1 MRRVLT
7 LLVIGFGLAIGGLVV
22 LAFAALALGAIHA
35 YRIPSSAMEPTLHCA
50 RPDTGCQ
57 AAHSDRVVG
66 LSWGARYRRGD
77 IVFFAT
83 PESAELRCGA
93 SGTFVKRVVGLPG
106 ETVQERVS
114 DGRGFIFIDG
124 QKLDEPY
131 VQRGRRDSGPEKT
144 WRVPQDGYFLLG
156 DNRASSCDSR
166 VFGSVRANRLKA
178 KLVVTYWPPHR
189 ISFR

>member
-1 MRRVLT
+1 MRRVLA
-7 LLVIGFGLAIGGLVV
+7 LLVIGFAVAFGALVV
-22 LAFAALALGAIHA
+22 LAFTAIALGAIHA

-50 RPDTGCQ
+50 RPATGCE
-57 AAHSDRVVG
+57 AAHEDRALG

-83 PESAELRCGA
+83 PAAAELRCGA

-106 ETVQERVS
+106 ETVQERVI
-114 DGRGFIFIDG
+114 DRAGFIFIDG
-124 QKLDEPY
+124 QKLEEPY
-131 VQRGRRDSGPEKT
+131 VQQSRRDSGPEKT
-144 WRVPQDGYFLLG
+144 WHVPQGAYFLLG

-166 VFGSVRANRLKA
+166 VFGSVPADRLKA
-178 KLVVTYWPPHR
+178 ELVVTYWPPNR